1 MNRLAVA
8 AFNTAQASLDASEQF
23 RQDTRALGKQGV
35 PQPSTMVT
43 EMLNR
48 LGTDWTISWHLAL
61 SLLREVLPDS
71 ARHLPKL
78 ATAAKSLLLQ
88 IPEAV
93 AQLV

>member
-1 MNRLAVA
+1 MLLKSFPKDIR
-8 AFNTAQASLDASEQF
+8 AF
-23 RQDTRALGKQGV
+23 GKQGV
-35 PQPSTMVT
+35 PVPSTMVT

-48 LGTDWTISWHLAL
+48 LGTDWTTSRYFVL
-61 SLLREVLPDS
+61 SLPREVLLDS

-93 AQLV
+93 AQSV